1 MSWTTVLWSMDAAAC
16 LTLATIHL
24 AIGLRRRAVANLLF
38 SLMAV
43 SAATMAALELALMR
57 SPEAA
62 VHAGLIRWAHVPFFT
77 LFVSLVF
84 FVRSYLG
91 AGRLWLAWTATGV
104 RAASLVLNFLSDPN
118 LNYVRIDGI
127 RPLDFL
133 GETIYLT
140 EGVFSGRTR
149 LGQLSSLLL
158 LFYLLDATRSV
169 WRRGERRRAVV
180 VGGSTLFFVFGAMAH
195 TALVMEGVI
204 RSPYLISVFYLG
216 FVAAMAYELTLDV
229 VRTSELSERLQVA
242 GAALQESEQRMA
254 LAAEAADVGFWL
266 YDVDEDRIWMSERV
280 RTARGYG
287 ENEHVDF
294 RRFLEA
300 VHPEDREGIRTTVEE
315 AIRRGGEFE
324 SEYRVLRPNGDMRW
338 IAARG
343 SVEAES
349 RRRGIRLRGISI
361 DVTPRKLAQLE
372 VERQRSEL
380 THLSRV
386 TMLGELSGS
395 LAHELNQPLT
405 AILSNAQAA
414 QRFLSQ
420 DGANLDEVREILAD
434 IVEQDKHAGEVIRR
448 LRRLLR
454 KGEVELQ
461 PLPLAEVVGDALEL
475 LRSDL
480 VNRGVAVT
488 AELPADLPPAV
499 GDRVQIQQV
508 VLNLVANACDAM
520 EGLDRRDRRLD
531 VRAEADGAGNLRV
544 SIADRGPGLT
554 AEESERVFEPFFTTK
569 AHGMGL
575 GLTVCRTIVAA
586 HGGELGASSN
596 PEGGATFHFTVP
608 TAAGSAT

>member
-24 AIGLRRRAVANLLF
+24 GIGLRRRAVANLLF

-43 SAATMAALELALMR
+43 SAATMAGLELALMR
-57 SPEAA
+57 SPDAA
-62 VHAGLIRWAHVPFFT
+62 VHGELIRWAHVPFFV
-77 LFVSLVF
+77 LVVSLVF

-91 AGRLWLAWTATGV
+91 AGRAWLAWTFIGV

-118 LNYVRIDGI
+118 LNYVRITGV
-127 RPLDFL
+127 RPLEFL
-133 GETIYLT
+133 GETTYLT
-140 EGVFSGRTR
+140 EGVFSDRTR

-158 LFYLLDATRSV
+158 LLYLLDATRSV

-180 VGGSTLFFVFGAMAH
+180 VGGSTLFFVLGA
-195 TALVMEGVI
+195 ALHSALLMQGII

-229 VRTSELSERLQVA
+229 LRSSELSERLQLSD
-242 GAALQESEQRMA
+242 AALRESEQRMA
-254 LAAEAADVGFWL
+254 LAAEAADVGFWH
-266 YDVDEDRIWMSERV
+266 YDVDQNRIWMSDRV
-280 RTARGYG
+280 RVARGYRDG
-287 ENEHVDF
+287 EAVDF
-294 RRFLEA
+294 GRFLEA
-300 VHPEDREGIRTTVEE
+300 VHPEDRALVRATVDE
-315 AIRRGGEFE
+315 ALRKGGDFE
-324 SEYRVLRPNGDMRW
+324 REYRVIRPNGELRW

-343 SVEAES
+343 SVES
-349 RRRGIRLRGISI
+349 DPRSGGIRLRGISF

-414 QRFLSQ
+414 QRFLAQ
-420 DGANLDEVREILAD
+420 GDGHLEEVREILGD

-454 KGEVELQ
+454 KGEVDLQ
-461 PLPLAEVVGDALEL
+461 PLPLSEVVGDALEL

-520 EGLDRRDRRLD
+520 EGLARPDRRLE
-531 VRAEADGAGNLRV
+531 VRTEADGAEHLRV
-544 SIADRGPGLT
+544 SIVDRGPGLT
-554 AEESERVFEPFFTTK
+554 PEQSERVFEPFFTTK

-575 GLTVCRTIVAA
+575 GLTVCRTIVTA
-586 HGGELGASSN
+586 HGGELRASSN

-608 TAAGSAT
+608 LATGGQS